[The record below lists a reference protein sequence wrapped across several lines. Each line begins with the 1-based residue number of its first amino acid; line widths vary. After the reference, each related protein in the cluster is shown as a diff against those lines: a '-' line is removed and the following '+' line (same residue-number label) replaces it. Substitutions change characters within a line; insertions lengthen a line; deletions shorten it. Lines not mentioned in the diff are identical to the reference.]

1 MNIAVNKISNLFR
14 NLESYLL
21 FQSTNPNSKSDANHT
36 RKSNNKETYNG
47 MDIYK
52 AIEYKW

>member
-1 MNIAVNKISNLFR
+1 MNITVNKISNLFR
-14 NLESYLL
+14 NFDSYFF
-21 FQSTNPNSKSDANHT
+21 FQSICPNSKSNANHT